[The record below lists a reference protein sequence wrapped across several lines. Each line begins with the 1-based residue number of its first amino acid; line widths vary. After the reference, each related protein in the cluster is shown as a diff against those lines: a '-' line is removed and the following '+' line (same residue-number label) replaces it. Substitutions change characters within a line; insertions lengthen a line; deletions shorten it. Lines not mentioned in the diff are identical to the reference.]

1 MMNTVTFLSL
11 WCNQVHL
18 QIVFVLLYSVCR
30 SVSVLSCV
38 DVIQS
43 VTYVLR
49 VVIFDVTKR
58 RGERERERKRE
69 AKPTASRRYHY
80 FLFFKYFK
88 KVKNKNKSGTSGCS
102 SFVVL
107 YFQPATSIDRLH
119 SYFLVNVDN
128 IMQRRSL
135 QLMVNA
141 TGHSLCKHA
150 QQ

>member
-1 MMNTVTFLSL
+1 MYLLATIPSLDVTECICTLCL
-11 WCNQVHL
+11 CCCTL
-18 QIVFVLLYSVCR
+18 CP
-30 SVSVLSCV
+30 SVSVLLCV

-43 VTYVLR
+43 LTYMCYVLL
-49 VVIFDVTKR
+49 FWTSLKDVGR
-58 RGERERERKRE
+58 ESERERERQYQRPLAHTIRKEKR
-69 AKPTASRRYHY
+69 K
-80 FLFFKYFK
+80 
-88 KVKNKNKSGTSGCS
+88 KSGTSGCG

-141 TGHSLCKHA
+141 TGHSICKHA